1 MRSYMTGENPIER
14 AFELARSGECQDMRE
29 LEQKLK
35 REGFTNV
42 LSHLSGPSIRRQIN
56 DLMAKAPQPRD

>member
-1 MRSYMTGENPIER
+1 
-14 AFELARSGECQDMRE
+14 MRE